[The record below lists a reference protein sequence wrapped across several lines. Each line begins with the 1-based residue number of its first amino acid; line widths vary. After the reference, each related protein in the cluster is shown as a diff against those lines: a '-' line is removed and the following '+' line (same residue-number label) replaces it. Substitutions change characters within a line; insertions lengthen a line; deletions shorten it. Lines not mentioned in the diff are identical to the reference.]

1 MSGHRKLDNIGVL
14 TAPNLVF
21 NGLVVLYCN
30 ALGEKDDVEHGW
42 LSISVLMAHTP

>member
-14 TAPNLVF
+14 TASNLVF
-21 NGLVVLYCN
+21 NQRVGCK
-30 ALGEKDDVEHGW
+30 ALSEKDDVEHGW